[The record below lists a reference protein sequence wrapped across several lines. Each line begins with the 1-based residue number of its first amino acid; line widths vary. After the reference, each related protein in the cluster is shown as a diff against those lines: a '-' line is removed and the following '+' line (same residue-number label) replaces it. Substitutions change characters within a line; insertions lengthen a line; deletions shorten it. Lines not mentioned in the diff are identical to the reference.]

1 MEDEFCKKVDLN
13 LTININLL
21 ADAPQGHPHLLN
33 VKRPQKNHI
42 APKIEKHKSRR
53 IEFPEDLSLVDVLV
67 TIFFDW
73 KPAALHHL
81 LNVEDEQFY
90 CAAKL
95 ERTLRYESW
104 DRFIV
109 NRLGQYVRIAT
120 VGIVPGT
127 VVSYRIC
134 NNKKWEIISARNY
147 DTDKNCT
154 YLVPSDPLKKCA
166 CEQIEKKMAQ
176 LIFQK
181 ILVDVVLQDRIFPVL
196 IYEPEAKSK
205 KGKESKGCTT
215 SEPNDVEL
223 EPNTGSSSDILMEG
237 NLNAKVAELEAQVSA
252 LQKSIKE
259 LTGPARKRRRED

>member
-1 MEDEFCKKVDLN
+1 MADEFCKKVDLN

-33 VKRPQKNHI
+33 VKRPQKNPI

-53 IEFPEDLSLVDVLV
+53 IEFPEGLSLVDVLV
-67 TIFFDW
+67 TILFDW

-109 NRLGQYVRIAT
+109 NRLGH
-120 VGIVPGT
+120 
-127 VVSYRIC
+127 
-134 NNKKWEIISARNY
+134 E
-147 DTDKNCT
+147 
-154 YLVPSDPLKKCA
+154 L
-166 CEQIEKKMAQ
+166 
-176 LIFQK
+176 
-181 ILVDVVLQDRIFPVL
+181 
-196 IYEPEAKSK
+196 
-205 KGKESKGCTT
+205 
-215 SEPNDVEL
+215 NDVEL

>member
-1 MEDEFCKKVDLN
+1 M
-13 LTININLL
+13 
-21 ADAPQGHPHLLN
+21 
-33 VKRPQKNHI
+33 
-42 APKIEKHKSRR
+42 
-53 IEFPEDLSLVDVLV
+53 
-67 TIFFDW
+67 
-73 KPAALHHL
+73 
-81 LNVEDEQFY
+81 
-90 CAAKL
+90 
-95 ERTLRYESW
+95 
-104 DRFIV
+104 
-109 NRLGQYVRIAT
+109 
-120 VGIVPGT
+120 GIVPGT
-127 VVSYRIC
+127 EVSYRIC

>member
-1 MEDEFCKKVDLN
+1 MADEFCKKVDLN

-33 VKRPQKNHI
+33 VKRPQKNPI

-53 IEFPEDLSLVDVLV
+53 IEFPEGLSLVDVLV
-67 TIFFDW
+67 TILFDW

-127 VVSYRIC
+127 EVSYRIC

-147 DTDKNCT
+147 DTDENCT
-154 YLVPSDPLKKCA
+154 EL
-166 CEQIEKKMAQ
+166 
-176 LIFQK
+176 
-181 ILVDVVLQDRIFPVL
+181 
-196 IYEPEAKSK
+196 
-205 KGKESKGCTT
+205 
-215 SEPNDVEL
+215 NDVEL

>member
-21 ADAPQGHPHLLN
+21 ADAPQGHPRLLN
-33 VKRPQKNHI
+33 VKKPQKNPI

-53 IEFPEDLSLVDVLV
+53 IEFPEGLSLVDVLV
-67 TIFFDW
+67 TILFDW

-109 NRLGQYVRIAT
+109 NRLA
-120 VGIVPGT
+120 
-127 VVSYRIC
+127 
-134 NNKKWEIISARNY
+134 N
-147 DTDKNCT
+147 
-154 YLVPSDPLKKCA
+154 PLKKCA